1 MAQGSPILVRRYY
14 DLPSLTAL
22 AIFEASARH
31 RSFKLA
37 ARELNVTPSAV
48 SRQVKALERE
58 FVVPLFSRHAKGVE
72 LTPEGQDLYAVLS
85 SGFARASEVVHRIKA
100 RERVRSA
107 TLACTNAFATMWL
120 IPRMREFWKEYPDL
134 QIDHL
139 VSDNM
144 RDYRRVDVDL
154 RIRYGSGAWPDE
166 TARLLLQEWIY
177 PVAGPEFAKAH
188 AQARAVDIPS
198 LPLLHVD
205 WLEPDWTSWD
215 ELLKRAAISH
225 GRLGGRRF
233 SSLAVTLQAAQDDQ
247 GVALGWHQLVGPLVT
262 DKRLVRFTDLVQPAP
277 GGYYLTWNDNRELS
291 NAATTLKDWLLDIA
305 ARAGTPALI

>member
-1 MAQGSPILVRRYY
+1 MCEGLPIVVRRYY

-22 AIFEASARH
+22 AIFEACARH
-31 RSFKLA
+31 RSFRLA
-37 ARELNVTPSAV
+37 AGELNVTPSAV
-48 SRQVKALERE
+48 SRQIRALECE
-58 FVVPLFSRHAKGVE
+58 FNAPLFSRQPNGVE

-85 SGFARASEVVHRIKA
+85 SGFARASEVVHRIKT
-100 RERVRSA
+100 RDRVHSV
-107 TLACTNAFATMWL
+107 TIACTNAVATMWL
-120 IPRMREFWKEYPDL
+120 MPRMCEFWREYPDL

-139 VSDNM
+139 ISDNM
-144 RDYRRVDVDL
+144 RDYRRADIDL
-154 RIRYGSGAWPDE
+154 RIRYGGGVWPDE

-177 PVAGPEFAKAH
+177 PVASPEFARAH
-188 AQARAVDIPS
+188 AQARAADIQS

-205 WLEPDWTSWD
+205 WLEPDWTGWD

-247 GVALGWHQLVGPLVT
+247 GVALGWHQLVHPLVN

-305 ARAGTPALI
+305 DRTGASAPS